1 MDKICT
7 VHLTYLFAALLSLVC
22 LGMCWDLGRDLGLAL
37 DSGVASMWVLASCL
51 SRLEAGEAVAGEDR
65 PESEAEPRT

>member
-1 MDKICT
+1 M
-7 VHLTYLFAALLSLVC
+7 LSLFC

>member
-1 MDKICT
+1 M
-7 VHLTYLFAALLSLVC
+7 
-22 LGMCWDLGRDLGLAL
+22 GMCWDLGRDLGLAL
-37 DSGVASMWVLASCL
+37 ESGVASMWVLASCL